1 MGTRH
6 AGMEGG
12 TREKER
18 QRDRER
24 ERERER
30 EGKKRHEER
39 RGEKMEESGLA
50 ELTISGGFVR
60 MRGGFASV
68 FMGSDGAL

>member
-1 MGTRH
+1 MFITGRNRRARQ
-6 AGMEGG
+6 AG
-12 TREKER
+12 R
-18 QRDRER
+18 QALTWARSTLGWRKN
-24 ERERER
+24 ERER
-30 EGKKRHEER
+30 EGRS
-39 RGEKMEESGLA
+39 RGEKMESGLA

>member
-1 MGTRH
+1 MGARH
-6 AGMEGG
+6 AGMEG
-12 TREKER
+12 KM
-18 QRDRER
+18 
-24 ERERER
+24 R
-30 EGKKRHEER
+30 EGKERGRR

>member
-1 MGTRH
+1 MTWAH
-6 AGMEGG
+6 GMLGW
-12 TREKER
+12 RKN
-18 QRDRER
+18 

-30 EGKKRHEER
+30 EGRR

-68 FMGSDGAL
+68 FMGSDGVL

>member
-1 MGTRH
+1 MGTKH
-6 AGMEGG
+6 AGMEVK
-12 TREKER
+12 REKR
-18 QRDRER
+18 
-24 ERERER
+24 
-30 EGKKRHEER
+30 KR
-39 RGEKMEESGLA
+39 RGEKMEESVLA

>member
-1 MGTRH
+1 MFITGRNRKVRQAGRQAGLYVGTRH
-6 AGMEGG
+6 AGMEVK
-12 TREKER
+12 REKR
-18 QRDRER
+18 
-24 ERERER
+24 
-30 EGKKRHEER
+30 KR
-39 RGEKMEESGLA
+39 RGEKMEESVLA